1 MTCEGHRD
9 VKDIIGAD
17 GVRLCAVRMN
27 RYMQGPTDLRAM
39 IVASAQDIA
48 FTNPFSD
55 CGVAS
60 VETAEQLMQGREKRR
75 GRRRRVPAA
84 FMWGIQQNV
93 ERGHDGR

>member
-1 MTCEGHRD
+1 
-9 VKDIIGAD
+9 
-17 GVRLCAVRMN
+17 MN
-27 RYMQGPTDLRAM
+27 GYMQGPADVRTT

-60 VETAEQLMQGREKRR
+60 VETAEQLMQRREKRR

-84 FMWGIQQNV
+84 FMWGFPQNV